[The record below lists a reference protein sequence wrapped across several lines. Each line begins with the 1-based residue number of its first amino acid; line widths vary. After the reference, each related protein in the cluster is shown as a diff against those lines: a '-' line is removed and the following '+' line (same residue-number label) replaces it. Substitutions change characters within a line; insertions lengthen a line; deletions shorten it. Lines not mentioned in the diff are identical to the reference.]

1 MGLYKEFLDRGMIA
15 QVTNAEEV
23 ERLLDNEKVTFYIGL
38 DPTADSLHV
47 GHFLQMKIMAHMQ
60 QHGHHPIAIF
70 GGGTGSPY
78 FSTDTAAALRAAE
91 IEADA
96 ILMAKNID
104 VTTPATPENETSQKR
119 HVPFAVV
126 EAYKTIRTNLS
137 FLLTANGSN
146 MITVTSPNAGE
157 GKSTTAVNLAIAFS
171 QLGDKVLIIDA
182 DMRRASL
189 HKKLKLENKT
199 GLSNVLAGFISADEA
214 IHPINDSLD
223 ALTAGQLP
231 PNPSELLGSARFQ
244 EFMAEISEKY
254 SYVII
259 DTPPVNVVSD
269 SQLFFQAQS
278 RNRITEEKFV

>member
-1 MGLYKEFLDRGMIA
+1 
-15 QVTNAEEV
+15 
-23 ERLLDNEKVTFYIGL
+23 
-38 DPTADSLHV
+38 
-47 GHFLQMKIMAHMQ
+47 
-60 QHGHHPIAIF
+60 
-70 GGGTGSPY
+70 
-78 FSTDTAAALRAAE
+78 
-91 IEADA
+91 
-96 ILMAKNID
+96 MAKNID
-104 VTTPATPENETSQKR
+104 VTTPATPENETAQKR

-171 QLGDKVLIIDA
+171 QLGDKVLIVDA

-214 IHPINDSLD
+214 IHPINDNLD

-231 PNPSELLGSARFQ
+231 PNPSELLGSARFK

-259 DTPPVNVVSD
+259 DTPPVNIVSD
-269 SQLFFQAQS
+269 TLLIAPQTAGMVLVVRDEFTYNDAIKRALSAIEFANINILGAILNGAHPKES
-278 RNRITEEKFV
+278 RRYHYRKYGYKKYRGYNYYRGYSGYHGYSGYGGYGYGPKPAEVPEKSSDNN

>member
-1 MGLYKEFLDRGMIA
+1 
-15 QVTNAEEV
+15 
-23 ERLLDNEKVTFYIGL
+23 
-38 DPTADSLHV
+38 
-47 GHFLQMKIMAHMQ
+47 
-60 QHGHHPIAIF
+60 
-70 GGGTGSPY
+70 
-78 FSTDTAAALRAAE
+78 
-91 IEADA
+91 
-96 ILMAKNID
+96 MAKNID
-104 VTTPATPENETSQKR
+104 VTTPATPETEAAQKR

-157 GKSTTAVNLAIAFS
+157 GKSTTAVNMAIAFS
-171 QLGDKVLIIDA
+171 QLGDKVLIVDA

-214 IHPINDSLD
+214 IHPINDTLD

-231 PNPSELLGSARFQ
+231 PNPSELLGSARFK

-259 DTPPVNVVSD
+259 DTPPVNIVSD
-269 SQLFFQAQS
+269 TLLIAPQTAGMVLVVRDEFTYNDAIKRALSAIEFANINILGAILNGAHPKES
-278 RNRITEEKFV
+278 RRYHYRKYGYKKYRGYNYSRGYSGYHGYSGYGGYGYGPKPAEAPEKSSDNN